1 MKDSSLSK
9 EGIKMFENTC
19 CFFGHRKTEDSK
31 ELRARLYKTLEKLI
45 TEENID
51 TFLFG
56 SRSDFN
62 RLCYDTVTVL
72 KQKYPHIRRIYVR
85 AEYRFIDDEYKKYLL
100 SFYEDTYYSDRAVLA
115 GKYVYIER
123 NREMIDKSRICVVY
137 YSPDYLPPHGK
148 SGTAIA
154 FAYASKKGRKL
165 LNFYAAQ

>member
-1 MKDSSLSK
+1 
-9 EGIKMFENTC
+9 MFENTC
-19 CFFGHRKTEDSK
+19 CFFGHRKTEDSE

-45 TEENID
+45 TQENID

-72 KQKYPHIRRIYVR
+72 KQKYPHIIRIYVR
-85 AEYRFIDDEYKKYLL
+85 AEYRFIDDEYEKYLL
-100 SFYEDTYYSDRAVLA
+100 SFYEDTYYSDRAVSA

-154 FAYASKKGRKL
+154 FSYASKKGRKL